1 MPSLTCPGC
10 KAEMIESASGGLPV
24 DVCPKCSGLW
34 LDAGEFEKLGGE
46 LPKGGYPYGG
56 ERRCPRCDMP
66 LDVRP
71 SKVAELDVCPRCQG
85 MYLDKAELNL
95 LVKVAQL
102 APEELARVEPP
113 VPRKKASSDDRFSK
127 INKSTTEPRFICA
140 ECKQPRPMRE
150 QVIGARATVC
160 TGCAGLK
167 HVESDPVARRKAEL
181 AKPRPPPRPAAP
193 AAPAQPAPAPR
204 ATPIG
209 EDDDI
214 VSDLL
219 FGRRRAAKDGFDVAT
234 GGIVDLINALLK

>member
-10 KAEMIESASGGLPV
+10 KAEMIESTSGGESV
-24 DVCPKCSGLW
+24 DVCPSCSGLW

-71 SKVAELDVCPRCQG
+71 SKVAELDVCPRCHG

-113 VPRKKASSDDRFSK
+113 RPRQKAASDDRFSK

-140 ECKQPRPMRE
+140 ECKRPRPMRE

-160 TGCAGLK
+160 TECAGVR
-167 HVESDPVARRKAEL
+167 HVESDPVARRKVEL
-181 AKPRPPPRPAAP
+181 AKPPRPAPP
-193 AAPAQPAPAPR
+193 ATAKPAPAPR

-219 FGRRRAAKDGFDVAT
+219 FGRRRPAKDGFNAAT
-234 GGIVDLINALLK
+234 SGIVDLINALLK